1 MPPMRLAVLALPAL
15 AALALAPA
23 CAHSPPPPRT
33 ALESW
38 RAALQRDDAQSAWAL
53 LSAEERR
60 RTPLVEFRRRWEAA
74 TDERRALAAALA
86 TAPAPTLRA
95 QVTSDGRSLAVVA
108 EGTAWRIVAPRSAE
122 LGGATASELLAR
134 VVAAFE
140 RRDADAIVR
149 LFADPLRSAVERELA
164 DRLEGLRTLSRQP
177 ISPDA
182 TRVRLRYGSRYF
194 IELVK
199 EGGSW
204 LISDLN

>member
-1 MPPMRLAVLALPAL
+1 MRLRL
-15 AALALAPA
+15 AALGALAFAA
-23 CAHSPPPPRT
+23 CAHTPPPPRT

-38 RAALQRDDAQSAWAL
+38 RAALQRGDAQAAWSL

-60 RTPLVEFRRRWEAA
+60 RTPLDEFRRRWEAA
-74 TDERRALAAALA
+74 SDERRALAAALA
-86 TAPAPTLRA
+86 KAPAPTLSA
-95 QVTSDGRSLAVVA
+95 QVTQDGRSLAVVA

-122 LGGATASELLAR
+122 LGGATPADLLAR
-134 VVAAFE
+134 IVAAFE

-164 DRLEGLRTLSRQP
+164 ERLEGLRSLSRQP
-177 ISPDA
+177 VTPDA
-182 TRVRLRYGSRYF
+182 TRLRLRYGGRYY

-199 EGGSW
+199 EGGTW